1 MEKSR
6 DSIGETCIL
15 MELYIE
21 IHRCLYPLIRLVRRC
36 RDSYVYGRSFRMKI

>member
-6 DSIGETCIL
+6 DSVVNNCIL

-21 IHRCLYPLIRLVRRC
+21 IHRCIYPLIRLVE
-36 RDSYVYGRSFRMKI
+36 DADILMSMDVVFV